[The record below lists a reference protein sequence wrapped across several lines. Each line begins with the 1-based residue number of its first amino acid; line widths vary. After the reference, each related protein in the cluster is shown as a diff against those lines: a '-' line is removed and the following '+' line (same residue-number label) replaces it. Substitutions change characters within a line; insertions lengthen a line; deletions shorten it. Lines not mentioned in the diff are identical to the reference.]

1 MMNRRK
7 FLTMSVLTALTLPIA
22 SWATDY
28 RAEKPATWTAHTVD
42 DAVKAL
48 YGDVELIE
56 SNKITLKMVKVSS
69 NGAQIPL
76 GVKTDLDVK
85 SIAIFQDVNPES
97 AVAVFTVHEGMIVD
111 YSIKLKMAKSGE
123 VTVVAEGRDGK
134 YYKTSQKIQTSP
146 GCEG

>member
-1 MMNRRK
+1 MNRRR
-7 FLTMSVLTALTLPIA
+7 FLTLSVVTACALPIA

-28 RAEKPATWTAHTVD
+28 RTEKPEAWTAHTVN

-56 SNKITLKMVKVSS
+56 SSDIKLKLVKVSS

-76 GVKTDLDVK
+76 GVKTDLPVK

-97 AVAVFTVHEGMIVD
+97 VVAVFTVHEGMIAD
-111 YSIKLKMAKSGE
+111 YSLKMKMAKSGE

>member
-1 MMNRRK
+1 MNRRK
-7 FLTMSVLTALTLPIA
+7 FLTMSVVTALTLPIA

-28 RAEKPATWTAHTVD
+28 RAERPATWTAHTVD

-48 YGDVELIE
+48 YGDVKLIE
-56 SNKITLKMVKVSS
+56 SSDITLKMVKVSS

-97 AVAVFTVHEGMIVD
+97 AVAVFTVHEGMIAD
-111 YSIKLKMAKSGE
+111 YSVKFKMAKSGE